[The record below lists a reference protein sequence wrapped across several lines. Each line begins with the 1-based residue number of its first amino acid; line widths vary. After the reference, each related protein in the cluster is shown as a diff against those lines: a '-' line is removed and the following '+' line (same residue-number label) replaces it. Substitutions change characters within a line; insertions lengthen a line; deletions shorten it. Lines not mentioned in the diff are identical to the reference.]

1 MKLRLV
7 QLMSVVAVIAA
18 VSLALTLVRA
28 QAQGTTA
35 KAAVAAKAG
44 SVPKTSWGEP
54 DLVGIWTDE
63 YQIPLQRA
71 AKNAGKEFFTD
82 EERAQLDKERSA
94 KPFGFGDKRAA
105 KGTENDVAGAY
116 DSRVFTSRRPTG
128 RRTSLIVD
136 PPDGKI
142 PPVTPA
148 IEKRNAELR
157 QFYLAT
163 MQSTSAC
170 KDKLRGC

>member
-1 MKLRLV
+1 MCQRSVKLTGVLV
-7 QLMSVVAVIAA
+7 TITGTSLLMVAVAGQGLSTQ
-18 VSLALTLVRA
+18 VSA
-28 QAQGTTA
+28 QTA
-35 KAAVAAKAG
+35 KGG
-44 SVPKTSWGEP
+44 SVLETSWGEP
-54 DLVGIWTDE
+54 NLEGIWSDE

-71 AKNAGKEFFTD
+71 AKNAGKELFTD
-82 EERAQLDKERSA
+82 AERAQLDKERSA

-157 QFYLAT
+157 Q
-163 MQSTSAC
+163 
-170 KDKLRGC
+170 